1 MGNAAMKIVEIRRNI
16 AERLVALNI
25 RHAAL
30 LDSAR
35 QTQKTLGLAWRS
47 SPPSLAGI
55 ALLTLASA
63 LLPLGI
69 AYAGKLIIDAVV
81 ARSVELATQYVLLEL
96 GLVALQAVVQRTLSL
111 LRSLLGARLGL
122 DVNVAILDKALQ
134 LALPQFENPEFYD
147 RLTRA
152 RREASSRPLA
162 MVTESLQFL
171 QNTLTLLGYIGLLV
185 SYSGWMV
192 AALVLATL
200 PATLVEMR
208 FSRSAF
214 RLRNW
219 RSPDTRKLYYVE
231 YVLANDEHV
240 KEVKLLGLGP
250 LLLKRY
256 REFGEQFYREDRSL
270 SARRA
275 LWAGL
280 LSLLA
285 TAAFYGGY
293 LSLAFDAATDRLSLG
308 DLTLYVVAF
317 RQGQQAF
324 QSCLS
329 AIGSLYE
336 DNLYMSNL
344 FAFLEIETPPA
355 IARPG
360 ATGASDPE
368 IPGPEISGDGIR
380 FEDVGFRY
388 PGRDEWA
395 LRHITLAIPPKQSL
409 ALVGH
414 NGAGKSTLIKLLCGF
429 YRPAEGRILLDGRD
443 LRAWDEAAL
452 RRRISAVFQDFSQY
466 QFSLRENVGFGDLP
480 HLAED
485 AQVRRAVERGGAEPV
500 VEELP
505 QGLDTQLGRWFKD
518 GVELSGGQWQKIA
531 LARTFMREDADILI
545 LDEPTAALDAE
556 AEKAVFDRFRT
567 LARDRTSLLIS
578 HRFPTVRMAD
588 RIVVI
593 EHGQIIEQG
602 SHDALV
608 QAGGRYAQL
617 FRLQAEG
624 YL

>member
-1 MGNAAMKIVEIRRNI
+1 MWYSCGMISR
-16 AERLVALNI
+16 
-25 RHAAL
+25 L

-47 SPPSLAGI
+47 SPLNLVGI

-69 AYAGKLIIDAVV
+69 AYAGKLIVDAVV
-81 ARSVELATQYVLLEL
+81 ERSVQLATQYVLLEL
-96 GLVALQAVVQRTLSL
+96 GLVALQAVVQRSLSL
-111 LRSLLGARLGL
+111 LRSLLGARLGH

-134 LALPQFENPEFYD
+134 LELPQFENPEFYD

-171 QNTLTLLGYIGLLV
+171 QNTLTLLGYVGLLV
-185 SYSGWMV
+185 SYRGWMV

-200 PATLVEMR
+200 PATVVEMR
-208 FSRSAF
+208 FSRTAF

-256 REFGEQFYREDRSL
+256 REFGERFYQEDKRL
-270 SARRA
+270 SVRRA
-275 LWAGL
+275 LWACL

-293 LSLAFDAATDRLSLG
+293 LSLALDAANERLSLG

-344 FAFLEIETPPA
+344 FAFLAIETPTALVQPGM
-355 IARPG
+355 PG
-360 ATGASDPE
+360 APDLES
-368 IPGPEISGDGIR
+368 SGEGIR

-395 LRHITLAIPPKQSL
+395 LRHITLVIPPRQSL

-429 YRPAEGRILLDGRD
+429 YRPSEGRILLDGRD
-443 LRAWDEAAL
+443 LREWDEAAL
-452 RRRISAVFQDFSQY
+452 RHRISAVFQDFSQY
-466 QFSLRENVGFGDLP
+466 QFSLRENVGFGDLA
-480 HLAED
+480 HLTED
-485 AQVRRAVERGGAEPV
+485 ARLRRAIERGGAEMV
-500 VEELP
+500 VAELP
-505 QGLDTQLGRWFKD
+505 QGIDTQLGRWFVD
-518 GVELSGGQWQKIA
+518 GAELSGGQWQKIA
-531 LARTFMREDADILI
+531 LARAFMREEADILI

-593 EHGQIIEQG
+593 EHGQTIEQG
-602 SHDALV
+602 SHEALV

-617 FRLQAEG
+617 FKLQAEG

>member
-1 MGNAAMKIVEIRRNI
+1 MSSRFLESTRQARKTLLMAWRASPPGLAGV
-16 AERLVALNI
+16 
-25 RHAAL
+25 AAL
-30 LDSAR
+30 
-35 QTQKTLGLAWRS
+35 TLV
-47 SPPSLAGI
+47 
-55 ALLTLASA
+55 SA

-69 AYAGKLIIDAVV
+69 AYAGKLIVDAVV
-81 ARSVELATQYVLLEL
+81 ARSVPQATQYVLLEL
-96 GLVALQAVVQRTLSL
+96 GLVALQAVVQRSLSL

-122 DVNVAILDKALQ
+122 DVNVAILDKALH
-134 LALPQFENPEFYD
+134 LALPQFENSEFYD

-162 MVTESLQFL
+162 MVTESLQFF
-171 QNTLTLLGYIGLLV
+171 QNTLTLLGYVGLLV

-192 AALVLATL
+192 GALVLATL
-200 PATLVEMR
+200 PATIVEMR
-208 FSRSAF
+208 FSRTAF

-219 RSPDTRKLYYVE
+219 RSPDTRRLYYVE
-231 YVLANDEHV
+231 HVLASDEHV
-240 KEVKLLGLGP
+240 KEVKLLELGP

-256 REFGEQFYREDRSL
+256 REVGERFFREDGRL

-280 LSLLA
+280 LSLVA
-285 TAAFYGGY
+285 TATFYGGY
-293 LSLAFDAATDRLSLG
+293 LFLAYDAAADRLSLG

-329 AIGSLYE
+329 AISSIYE

-344 FAFLEIETPPA
+344 FAFLDIETPPA
-355 IARPG
+355 MARPEVPATSG
-360 ATGASDPE
+360 A
-368 IPGPEISGDGIR
+368 GIR

-429 YRPAEGRILLDGRD
+429 YQPSEGRILLDGRD
-443 LRAWDEAAL
+443 LHAWDEAAL
-452 RRRISAVFQDFSQY
+452 HRRISAVFQDFGQY
-466 QFSLRENVGFGDLP
+466 HFSLRENVGFGDLP
-480 HLAED
+480 HLMEE
-485 AQVRRAVERGGAEPV
+485 AQVRRAVERGGAQAV
-500 VEELP
+500 VAELP
-505 QGLDTQLGRWFKD
+505 KGLDTQLGRWFVD

-531 LARTFMREDADILI
+531 LARAFMREEADILI

-567 LARDRTSLLIS
+567 LSRERTSLLIS

-593 EHGQIIEQG
+593 EQGQIVEQG
-602 SHDALV
+602 SHDELV

-617 FRLQAEG
+617 FALQAEG

>member
-1 MGNAAMKIVEIRRNI
+1 MISRF
-16 AERLVALNI
+16 
-25 RHAAL
+25 
-30 LDSAR
+30 LDSVR

-47 SPPSLAGI
+47 SPSSLIGI

-69 AYAGKLIIDAVV
+69 AYAGKLIVDAVV
-81 ARSVELATQYVLLEL
+81 ERAVQLATQYVLLEL
-96 GLVALQAVVQRTLSL
+96 GLVALQTVVQRTLSL
-111 LRSLLGARLGL
+111 LRSLLGARLGH
-122 DVNVAILDKALQ
+122 DVNVAILERALQ
-134 LALPQFENPEFYD
+134 LELPQFENPEFYD

-171 QNTLTLLGYIGLLV
+171 QNTLTLLGYVGLLV

-200 PATLVEMR
+200 PATVVEMR
-208 FSRSAF
+208 FSRTAF

-231 YVLANDEHV
+231 HVLADDEHA

-256 REFGEQFYREDRSL
+256 REFGERFYQEDKRL
-270 SARRA
+270 AVRRA
-275 LWAGL
+275 LWACL

-293 LSLAFDAATDRLSLG
+293 LSLALDAANERLSLG

-344 FAFLEIETPPA
+344 FAFLAIETPA
-355 IARPG
+355 AMAVRRGTAG
-360 ATGASDPE
+360 APE
-368 IPGPEISGDGIR
+368 LESSSEGIR

-395 LRHITLAIPPKQSL
+395 LRRITLVIPPRQSL

-429 YRPAEGRILLDGRD
+429 YRPTEGRILLDGRD
-443 LRAWDEAAL
+443 LRDWDEADL

-485 AQVRRAVERGGAEPV
+485 AQVRRAVARGGAEPV

-505 QGLDTQLGRWFKD
+505 QGLDTQLGRWFKE

-531 LARTFMREDADILI
+531 LSRTFMREDADILI

-602 SHDALV
+602 SHDELV

>member
-1 MGNAAMKIVEIRRNI
+1 MIS
-16 AERLVALNI
+16 RLLE
-25 RHAAL
+25 
-30 LDSAR
+30 SAR

-47 SPPSLAGI
+47 SRPSLIGVFA
-55 ALLTLASA
+55 LTLASA
-63 LLPLGI
+63 VLPLGI

-81 ARSVELATQYVLLEL
+81 VRSVPLATQYVLLEL
-96 GLVALQAVVQRTLSL
+96 GLVALQAVVQRMLFL
-111 LRSLLGARLGL
+111 LRSLLGARLGH

-134 LALPQFENPEFYD
+134 LALPQFENAEFYD

-162 MVTESLQFL
+162 MVTETLQFC
-171 QNTLTLLGYIGLLV
+171 QNMLTLLGYVGLLV

-192 AALVLATL
+192 GALVLATV
-200 PATLVEMR
+200 PATLIEMR
-208 FSRSAF
+208 FSRTAF

-219 RSPDTRKLYYVE
+219 RSPDARKLNYVE
-231 YVLANDEHV
+231 RVLATDEYV

-250 LLLKRY
+250 PLLKRY
-256 REFGEQFYREDRSL
+256 RELGESFYQEDKHLSIRRSL
-270 SARRA
+270 
-275 LWAGL
+275 WACL

-285 TAAFYGGY
+285 TTAFYGGY
-293 LSLAFDAATDRLSLG
+293 LSLALDATAGRLSMG

-317 RQGQQAF
+317 RQGQLAF

-344 FAFLEIETPPA
+344 FAFLAIETPRPITPPTA
-355 IARPG
+355 PG
-360 ATGASDPE
+360 AAELELSDE
-368 IPGPEISGDGIR
+368 GIR

-388 PGRDEWA
+388 PGREEWA
-395 LRHITLAIPPKQSL
+395 LRHITLAIPPRQSL

-429 YRPAEGRILLDGRD
+429 YPPSEGRVLLDGRD
-443 LRAWDEAAL
+443 LRGWDEAAL
-452 RRRISAVFQDFSQY
+452 RRRISAVFQDFNHY

-480 HLAED
+480 HLAEEVR
-485 AQVRRAVERGGAEPV
+485 VRRAIERGGAETV
-500 VEELP
+500 VAELP
-505 QGLDTQLGRWFKD
+505 KGLDTQLGRWFV
-518 GVELSGGQWQKIA
+518 GGAELSGGQWQKIA
-531 LARTFMREDADILI
+531 LARAFMREEADILI

-556 AEKAVFDRFRT
+556 AEKAVFDRFRA
-567 LARDRTSLLIS
+567 LARERTSLLIS

-593 EHGQIIEQG
+593 EHGQIIEEG
-602 SHDALV
+602 SHDKLV
-608 QAGGRYAQL
+608 QAGGRYAQ
-617 FRLQAEG
+617 FFKIQAEG

>member
-1 MGNAAMKIVEIRRNI
+1 MSGFLESV
-16 AERLVALNI
+16 
-25 RHAAL
+25 
-30 LDSAR
+30 R
-35 QTQKTLGLAWRS
+35 QTQMTLALAWRS

-55 ALLTLASA
+55 AVLTLAAA
-63 LLPLGI
+63 LLPLAI
-69 AYAGKLIIDAVV
+69 AYAGKLIVDAVV
-81 ARSVELATQYVLLEL
+81 ERSVLLATQYVFLEL
-96 GLVALQAVVQRTLSL
+96 GLIALQTMAQRTLGL
-111 LRSLLGARLGL
+111 LRALLGARLGH
-122 DVNVAILDKALQ
+122 DVNVAILEKALQ
-134 LALPQFENPEFYD
+134 LELTQFENAEFYD

-162 MVTESLQFL
+162 MVTGSLQFL
-171 QNTLTLLGYIGLLV
+171 QNALTLLGYVGLLV

-208 FSRSAF
+208 FSRTAF

-219 RSPDTRKLYYVE
+219 RSPDARKVNYVE
-231 YVLANDEHV
+231 RVIATDEYV
-240 KEVKLLGLGP
+240 KEVKLLSLGP

-256 REFGEQFYREDRSL
+256 REFGERFYQEDKRL
-270 SARRA
+270 AMRRA

-285 TAAFYGGY
+285 AAAFYGGY
-293 LSLAFDAATDRLSLG
+293 LSLALDAAGERLTLG

-344 FAFLEIETPPA
+344 FAFLAIETPVA
-355 IARPG
+355 IARPRPAG
-360 ATGASDPE
+360 APDLESSGAK
-368 IPGPEISGDGIR
+368 SGEGIR

-395 LRHITLAIPPKQSL
+395 LRNITLAIPPRQSL

-429 YRPAEGRILLDGRD
+429 YRPTEGRILLDGRD
-443 LRAWDEAAL
+443 LRDWDDAAL
-452 RRRISAVFQDFSQY
+452 RRRISAVFQDFNRY

-480 HLAED
+480 HLAEE
-485 AQVRRAVERGGAEPV
+485 AQVRRAVARGGAETV
-500 VEELP
+500 VAELP
-505 QGLDTQLGRWFKD
+505 KGLDTQLGRWFVD
-518 GVELSGGQWQKIA
+518 GAELSGGQWQKIA
-531 LARTFMREDADILI
+531 LARAFMREDADILI

-567 LARDRTSLLIS
+567 LARDRTALLMS

-588 RIVVI
+588 RIVVV
-593 EHGQIIEQG
+593 EHGRIVEQG
-602 SHDALV
+602 SHDELV

>member
-1 MGNAAMKIVEIRRNI
+1 MPARRLI
-16 AERLVALNI
+16 WYSCSMLSRFLESVRQ
-25 RHAAL
+25 
-30 LDSAR
+30 AR
-35 QTQKTLGLAWRS
+35 KTLMLAWRA
-47 SPPSLAGI
+47 SPPRLAGV
-55 ALLTLASA
+55 AALTLVSA

-69 AYAGKLIIDAVV
+69 AYAGKLIVDAVV
-81 ARSVELATQYVLLEL
+81 ARSVPLATQYVLLEL
-96 GLVALQAVVQRTLSL
+96 GLVALQAVVQRSLSL

-122 DVNVAILDKALQ
+122 DVNVAILDKALH
-134 LALPQFENPEFYD
+134 LALPQFENAEFYD

-162 MVTESLQFL
+162 MVTESLQFF
-171 QNTLTLLGYIGLLV
+171 QNTLTLLGYVGLLV

-192 AALVLATL
+192 GALVLATL
-200 PATLVEMR
+200 PATVVEMR
-208 FSRSAF
+208 FSRTAF

-231 YVLANDEHV
+231 HVLANDEHV
-240 KEVKLLGLGP
+240 KEVKLLELGP

-256 REFGEQFYREDRSL
+256 RELGERFYREDGRL
-270 SARRA
+270 SVQRA

-280 LSLLA
+280 LSLVA

-293 LSLAFDAATDRLSLG
+293 LFLAYDAAAGRLSLG

-329 AIGSLYE
+329 AISSLYE

-344 FAFLEIETPPA
+344 FAFLDIETPPA
-355 IARPG
+355 ITRPDAPATSG
-360 ATGASDPE
+360 ALS
-368 IPGPEISGDGIR
+368 PGVGIH
-380 FEDVGFRY
+380 FEDVGFCY

-429 YRPAEGRILLDGRD
+429 YEPSEGRILLDGRD

-452 RRRISAVFQDFSQY
+452 RRRISAVFQDFGQY
-466 QFSLRENVGFGDLP
+466 HFSLRENVGFGDLP
-480 HLAED
+480 HLMED
-485 AQVRRAVERGGAEPV
+485 AQVRRAVERGGADAV
-500 VEELP
+500 VAELP
-505 QGLDTQLGRWFKD
+505 KGLDTQLGRWFVD

-531 LARTFMREDADILI
+531 LARAFMREDADILI

-556 AEKAVFDRFRT
+556 AEKAVFDRFRI
-567 LARDRTSLLIS
+567 LARERTSLLIS

-593 EHGQIIEQG
+593 EHGQIVEQG
-602 SHDALV
+602 SHDELV

-617 FRLQAEG
+617 FTLQAEG

>member
-1 MGNAAMKIVEIRRNI
+1 
-16 AERLVALNI
+16 
-25 RHAAL
+25 
-30 LDSAR
+30 
-35 QTQKTLGLAWRS
+35 
-47 SPPSLAGI
+47 
-55 ALLTLASA
+55 
-63 LLPLGI
+63 
-69 AYAGKLIIDAVV
+69 
-81 ARSVELATQYVLLEL
+81 
-96 GLVALQAVVQRTLSL
+96 
-111 LRSLLGARLGL
+111 
-122 DVNVAILDKALQ
+122 
-134 LALPQFENPEFYD
+134 
-147 RLTRA
+147 
-152 RREASSRPLA
+152 
-162 MVTESLQFL
+162 MVTESLQFM
-171 QNTLTLLGYIGLLV
+171 QNMLTLLGYAGLLV

-200 PATLVEMR
+200 PATVVEMR
-208 FSRSAF
+208 FSRTAF

-219 RSPDTRKLYYVE
+219 RSPDARKLHYVE

-240 KEVKLLGLGP
+240 KEVKLLSLGP

-256 REFGEQFYREDRSL
+256 REFGERFYREDKRL
-270 SARRA
+270 AMRRA

-293 LSLAFDAATDRLSLG
+293 LSLALDAANERMSLG

-329 AIGSLYE
+329 AIGSIYE

-344 FAFLEIETPPA
+344 FAFLEIQAPSA
-355 IARPG
+355 MVRPG
-360 ATGASDPE
+360 TAGAPDPE
-368 IPGPEISGDGIR
+368 LSGKGIR

-388 PGRDEWA
+388 PGRNEWA
-395 LRHITLAIPPKQSL
+395 LRHITLSIPPKQSL

-429 YRPAEGRILLDGRD
+429 YQPTEGRILLDGRD
-443 LRAWDEAAL
+443 LREWDEAAL
-452 RRRISAVFQDFSQY
+452 RRRISAVFQDFNQY
-466 QFSLRENVGFGDLP
+466 HFSLRENVGFGDLP
-480 HLAED
+480 HLMED

-500 VEELP
+500 VAELP
-505 QGLDTQLGRWFKD
+505 QGLDTQLGRWFQD

-608 QAGGRYAQL
+608 AAGGRYAQL

>member
-1 MGNAAMKIVEIRRNI
+1 MWYSCGMTSR
-16 AERLVALNI
+16 
-25 RHAAL
+25 L

-47 SPPSLAGI
+47 SPLSLAGI

-63 LLPLGI
+63 LFPLGI
-69 AYAGKLIIDAVV
+69 AYAGKLIVDAVV
-81 ARSVELATQYVLLEL
+81 ERSAPLATQYVLLEL
-96 GLVALQAVVQRTLSL
+96 GLVALQAVVQRTLSV
-111 LRSLLGARLGL
+111 LRSLLGARLGH
-122 DVNVAILDKALQ
+122 DVNVAILEKALQ
-134 LALPQFENPEFYD
+134 LELPQFENPEFYD

-162 MVTESLQFL
+162 MVTGSLQFL
-171 QNTLTLLGYIGLLV
+171 QNTLTLLGYVGLLV

-192 AALVLATL
+192 AALVLATA
-200 PATLVEMR
+200 PATVVEMR
-208 FSRSAF
+208 FSRTAF

-219 RSPDTRKLYYVE
+219 RSPDTRKLNYVE
-231 YVLANDEHV
+231 RVLATDEYV

-256 REFGEQFYREDRSL
+256 REFGERFYLEDKRL
-270 SARRA
+270 SMRRA

-285 TAAFYGGY
+285 AAAFYGGY
-293 LSLAFDAATDRLSLG
+293 LSLALDAAGERLSLG

-324 QSCLS
+324 QSCLG

-344 FAFLEIETPPA
+344 FAFLAIETPAA
-355 IARPG
+355 IVRPG
-360 ATGASDPE
+360 PLGTPDLESS
-368 IPGPEISGDGIR
+368 SGEGIR

-395 LRHITLAIPPKQSL
+395 LRHVTLAIPPRQSL

-429 YRPAEGRILLDGRD
+429 YRPTEGRILLDGRD
-443 LRAWDEAAL
+443 LREWDEAAL
-452 RRRISAVFQDFSQY
+452 RRRISAVFQDFSHY
-466 QFSLRENVGFGDLP
+466 QFSLRENVGFGDLA
-480 HLAED
+480 HLAEE
-485 AQVRRAVERGGAEPV
+485 ARLRRAIERGGAETV
-500 VEELP
+500 VAELP
-505 QGLDTQLGRWFKD
+505 KGIDTQLGRWFVD
-518 GVELSGGQWQKIA
+518 GAELSGGQWQKIA
-531 LARTFMREDADILI
+531 LARAFVREEADILI

-608 QAGGRYAQL
+608 AAGGRYAQL

>member
-1 MGNAAMKIVEIRRNI
+1 MIS
-16 AERLVALNI
+16 RLLE
-25 RHAAL
+25 
-30 LDSAR
+30 SAR

-47 SPPSLAGI
+47 SRPSLIGVFA
-55 ALLTLASA
+55 LTLASA
-63 LLPLGI
+63 VLPLGI

-81 ARSVELATQYVLLEL
+81 VRSVPLATQYVLLEL
-96 GLVALQAVVQRTLSL
+96 GLVALQAVVQRMLFL
-111 LRSLLGARLGL
+111 LRSLLGARLGH

-134 LALPQFENPEFYD
+134 LALPQFENAEFYD

-162 MVTESLQFL
+162 MVTETLQFC
-171 QNTLTLLGYIGLLV
+171 QNMLTLLGYVGLLV

-192 AALVLATL
+192 GALVLATV
-200 PATLVEMR
+200 PATLIEMR
-208 FSRSAF
+208 FSRTAF

-219 RSPDTRKLYYVE
+219 RSPEARKLNYVE
-231 YVLANDEHV
+231 RVLATDEYV

-250 LLLKRY
+250 PLLKRY
-256 REFGEQFYREDRSL
+256 RELGESFYQEDKHLSIRRSL
-270 SARRA
+270 
-275 LWAGL
+275 WACL

-285 TAAFYGGY
+285 TTAFYGGY
-293 LSLAFDAATDRLSLG
+293 LSLALDATAGRLSMG

-317 RQGQQAF
+317 RQGQLAF

-344 FAFLEIETPPA
+344 FAFLAIETPRPITPPTA
-355 IARPG
+355 PG
-360 ATGASDPE
+360 AAELALSDE
-368 IPGPEISGDGIR
+368 GIR

-388 PGRDEWA
+388 PGREEWA
-395 LRHITLAIPPKQSL
+395 LRHITLAIPPRQSL

-429 YRPAEGRILLDGRD
+429 YPPSEGRVLLDGRD
-443 LRAWDEAAL
+443 LRGWDEAAL
-452 RRRISAVFQDFSQY
+452 RRRISAVFQDFNHY

-480 HLAED
+480 HLAEEVR
-485 AQVRRAVERGGAEPV
+485 VRRAIERGGAETV
-500 VEELP
+500 VAELP
-505 QGLDTQLGRWFKD
+505 KGLDTQLGRWFV
-518 GVELSGGQWQKIA
+518 GGAELSGGQWQKIA
-531 LARTFMREDADILI
+531 LARAFMREEADILI

-556 AEKAVFDRFRT
+556 AEKAVFDRFRA
-567 LARDRTSLLIS
+567 LARERTSLLIS

-593 EHGQIIEQG
+593 EHGQIIEEG
-602 SHDALV
+602 SHDKLV
-608 QAGGRYAQL
+608 QAGGRYAQ
-617 FRLQAEG
+617 FFKIQAEG

>member
-16 AERLVALNI
+16 AERLVALHI

-256 REFGEQFYREDRSL
+256 REFGERFYREDRSL

>member
-1 MGNAAMKIVEIRRNI
+1 VVWYSNGMMSRF
-16 AERLVALNI
+16 
-25 RHAAL
+25 

-35 QTQKTLGLAWRS
+35 QTRKTLALAWRS
-47 SPPSLAGI
+47 SPPSLVGI
-55 ALLTLASA
+55 ALLTLVSA

-81 ARSVELATQYVLLEL
+81 AHAVELATQYVLLEL
-96 GLVALQAVVQRTLSL
+96 GLVALQAVVQRVLSL
-111 LRSLLGARLGL
+111 LRALLGARLGH

-152 RREASSRPLA
+152 RREASSRPVA
-162 MVTESLQFL
+162 MVTQSLQFL
-171 QNTLTLLGYIGLLV
+171 QNTLTLIGYVGLLV
-185 SYSGWMV
+185 SYSGWLV
-192 AALVLATL
+192 GALVLATL

-208 FSRSAF
+208 FSRTAF

-219 RSPDTRKLYYVE
+219 RSPDTRKLNYVE
-231 YVLANDEHV
+231 HVLANDEHV

-256 REFGEQFYREDRSL
+256 RELGEKFYREDRRL
-270 SARRA
+270 SVRRA

-293 LSLAFDAATDRLSLG
+293 LSLAFDAATARLSLG

-344 FAFLEIETPPA
+344 FAFFAIETPSA
-355 IARPG
+355 VAQQEAASRP
-360 ATGASDPE
+360 
-368 IPGPEISGDGIR
+368 GDGIR

-388 PGRDEWA
+388 PGRDAWA
-395 LRHITLAIPPKQSL
+395 LRHITLVIPPKQSL

-429 YRPAEGRILLDGRD
+429 YRPTEGRILLDGRD
-443 LRAWDEAAL
+443 LREWDEAAL

-480 HLAED
+480 HLMED
-485 AQVRRAVERGGAEPV
+485 AQVRRAVVRGGAEPV
-500 VEELP
+500 VVELP

-531 LARTFMREDADILI
+531 LSRTFMREDADILI

-567 LARDRTSLLIS
+567 LARERTSLLIS

-602 SHDALV
+602 SHEELV
-608 QAGGRYAQL
+608 EAGGRYAQL
-617 FRLQAEG
+617 FGLQAEG